1 MCGQSSLAATPQ
13 GSLSR
18 RLPQGLV
25 VPELPRPDSALQSAP
40 PPISPAKTEA
50 QNVFR
55 AIRGSTRLSQ
65 RAFAQRFG
73 IPLQTIRNLEQGL
86 RRDGSRAVRFQYACV
101 LADPDR
107 ASEIARNA
115 DALVASVTADGPV
128 PPCQSTAQ

>member
-1 MCGQSSLAATPQ
+1 MQGQSPVAATPL

-18 RLPQGLV
+18 RLPQGLGT
-25 VPELPRPDSALQSAP
+25 PRQPRPDSRVQPATP
-40 PPISPAKTEA
+40 PFTPTKTVA

-55 AIRGSTRLSQ
+55 AIRESTRLSQ

-107 ASEIARNA
+107 ASEIARKA
-115 DALVASVTADGPV
+115 ETLVASVSPDLSGPHF
-128 PPCQSTAQ
+128 QSAAQ